1 MHHGD
6 GRPGGFEGFFVE
18 MAEAGYSIPEDM
30 EAVSESASRH
40 NLIFTGPP
48 LG

>member
-1 MHHGD
+1 
-6 GRPGGFEGFFVE
+6 
-18 MAEAGYSIPEDM
+18 MAEAGYTIPEDKA
-30 EAVSESASRH
+30 AVNESAARH